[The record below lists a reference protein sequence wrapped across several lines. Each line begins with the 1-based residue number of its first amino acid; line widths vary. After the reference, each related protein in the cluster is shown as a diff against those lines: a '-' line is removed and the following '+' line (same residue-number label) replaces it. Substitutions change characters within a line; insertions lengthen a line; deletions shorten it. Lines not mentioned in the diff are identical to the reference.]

1 MSYQMS
7 LKEKVISYTKETG
20 ILPCIKLHH
29 KDDYIA
35 YAQAMYDGG
44 ARVIEVTMTTP
55 GVLDGFF
62 RFTMAPGIPPGSA
75 GISQSAQI
83 PQSVAA

>member
-44 ARVIEVTMTTP
+44 ASRTP
-55 GVLDGFF
+55 SDSACKFCRMKGSCGVCY
-62 RFTMAPGIPPGSA
+62 I
-75 GISQSAQI
+75 
-83 PQSVAA
+83 